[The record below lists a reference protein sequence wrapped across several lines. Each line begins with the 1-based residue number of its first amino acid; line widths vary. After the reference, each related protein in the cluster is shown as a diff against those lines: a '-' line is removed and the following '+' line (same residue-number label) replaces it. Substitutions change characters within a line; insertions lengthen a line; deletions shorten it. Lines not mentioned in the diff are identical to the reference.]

1 MLEGIDVFRITGAR
15 MRHLAE
21 RQNILAQNIANAD
34 TPLYRARDVRAFQFD
49 SALLRSQ
56 GGQPALRLAGA
67 RPGHIGSTRDGVT
80 IAADRANTYSED
92 PDGNTVNLEEQM
104 VKQAD
109 LLKAYDLATLVYK
122 RGAAILR
129 TAAGA
134 R

>member
-1 MLEGIDVFRITGAR
+1 MLAGIDVFRITGAR

-34 TPLYRARDVRAFQFD
+34 TPLYRARDVKAFQFD

-56 GGQPALRLAGA
+56 GGLPALTLANS
-67 RPGHIGSTRDGVT
+67 RPGHLGGGRDGVT
-80 IAADRANTYSED
+80 IAADRANAYSED

-109 LLKAYDLATLVYK
+109 LLKAYDLATLVYR
-122 RGAAILR
+122 RGAALLR
-129 TAAGA
+129 TAVGA

>member
-34 TPLYRARDVRAFQFD
+34 TPLFRARDVKAFQFD
-49 SALLRSQ
+49 SALLRQ
-56 GGQPALRLAGA
+56 GGGLPPLQLAAA
-67 RPGHIGSTRDGVT
+67 RPGHLGGTRDGVT
-80 IAADRANTYSED
+80 IAADRASTYSED
-92 PDGNTVNLEEQM
+92 PDGNSVNLEEQM

-122 RGAAILR
+122 RGTVLLR
-129 TAAGA
+129 TAVGA

>member
-1 MLEGIDVFRITGAR
+1 MLDGIDVFRITGAR

-34 TPLYRARDVRAFQFD
+34 TPLYRARDVKPFQFN

-56 GGQPALRLAGA
+56 PGAPALQLAST
-67 RPGHIGSTRDGVT
+67 RPGHMGRAREGVAVT
-80 IAADRANTYSED
+80 ADRAEGYSED

-109 LLKAYDLATLVYK
+109 VAKAYDLATLVYR
-122 RGAAILR
+122 RGTALLR
-129 TAAGA
+129 TAAGG

>member
-1 MLEGIDVFRITGAR
+1 MLDGIDVFRITGAR

-21 RQNILAQNIANAD
+21 RQNVLAQNIANAD
-34 TPLYRARDVRAFQFD
+34 TPLYRARDVKPFRFD

-56 GGQPALRLAGA
+56 PGPADLRLAA
-67 RPGHIGSTRDGVT
+67 TRPGHLGLTRHGAT
-80 IAADRANTYSED
+80 IAADRAAAYGED

-109 LLKAYDLATLVYK
+109 VLKAYDLSTLVYK
-122 RGAAILR
+122 RGAGLLR
-129 TAAGA
+129 VAVGG